1 VGGRTLISENDNT
14 GTLVC
19 TLLDRRSS
27 IPLANARIM
36 CIGRDQRVARLDTDE
51 HGNFRTKMPQGVYDL
66 VISANGYL
74 SLLVRGIGILANY
87 QQILTRGLI
96 PGEGEHAESEP
107 ATAIGG
113 FITDRNGRPVANV
126 TLHANAE
133 NGRFAYTTRTDR
145 SGAYI
150 LHGIIPEQYDLI
162 VRAMDRTLARQQV
175 PIAHVNDFIRLDIRL
190 NHL

>member
-1 VGGRTLISENDNT
+1 
-14 GTLVC
+14 
-19 TLLDRRSS
+19 
-27 IPLANARIM
+27 M

-74 SLLVRGIGILANY
+74 SLLVRGIGILANH

-113 FITDRNGRPVANV
+113 FITDRNGQ
-126 TLHANAE
+126 

-150 LHGIIPEQYDLI
+150 LHGVIPEHYDLI
-162 VRAMDRTLARQQV
+162 VRAMDRTLAREQV